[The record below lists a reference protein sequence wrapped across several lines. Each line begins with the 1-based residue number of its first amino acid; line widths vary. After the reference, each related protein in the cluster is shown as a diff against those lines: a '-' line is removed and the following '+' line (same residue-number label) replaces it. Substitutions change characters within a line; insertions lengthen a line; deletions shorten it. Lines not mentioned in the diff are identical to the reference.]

1 MFTIT
6 SKTDTSR
13 HILPVDSTF
22 DSAWLKSTFIIRDSD
37 LVAGDEYAKFVKTNR
52 YYTTADSKFTST
64 APGMSMAVNPIPQ
77 FTRYADIRSP
87 GRLSSRPGDSLGRGA
102 SGNDL
107 DVRTTGAPGGFGLG
121 MGHYYSEAIDDN
133 QQRIYLR
140 FGVPSYTNLL
150 FWITR
155 SFDIDKAILQ
165 NRGVITTVFLEAVG
179 VVATVFAI
187 AAAPLFAGV
196 ALLVGGFIDNSRFYG
211 FKETM
216 YIYWSTVETIMNAMI
231 ARRTLAPAVFTDFS
245 FAIDSKMQ
253 RGQSI
258 DKTFLTNINE
268 VMPGLV
274 DPETGRISVFTIAL
288 KAQAAYNKMLLADL
302 ELSKTED
309 PSKDF
314 TGYAD
319 KGNPTHDGYFHHSNG
334 KATWFTQRIFANAA
348 RLLGVT
354 PEEENSMSSPTT
366 ETDVTGNLV
375 EMDPFTLDVNGNP
388 LSLVIDENDPTQS
401 VDSIIQDN
409 AKAKAPTMTRY
420 KEYTL
425 ASLSDGGMFAVFN
438 VNSTGSVGES
448 FSNSTT
454 GNPIESTFNSLSSKS
469 RNITNIMKSATDFPI
484 VGEMI
489 GLAADTVSMIASKA
503 SFGLANPILAL
514 AYGVNVSM
522 PKVWDSSSASLPRAS
537 YSFKLISPY
546 GNAYSQLFNIYLPLA
561 MLLAGSLPRSTGN
574 SSYTAPF
581 LCQLFDRGRVNIHL
595 GVIDS
600 LSITRGTSNLPF
612 SRAGHPNAIDVDI
625 SVANLDEIIAVDVTQ
640 NGVISKAVKALS
652 PNFADTPMTTYLNTV
667 TGVDVFTQIYR
678 VPMMRLKL
686 AERAMAIKAVT
697 NPDPA
702 ALAAFTVENM
712 PGFKLFQGIIGNNSQ
727 ALGQLKDQGS

>member
-1 MFTIT
+1 MINVT

-13 HILPVDSTF
+13 NILPIDSIL
-22 DSAWLKSTFIIRDSD
+22 DSGWLKSTFIIKDSD
-37 LVAGDEYAKFVKTNR
+37 LVDGDEYAKFVRTNR

-64 APGMSMAVNPIPQ
+64 APGMSMAVNPTPQ

-87 GRLSSRPGDSLGRGA
+87 GKLNSRPGDSLGRG
-102 SGNDL
+102 SYGSDL
-107 DVRTTGAPGGFGLG
+107 DVKTTGAQSGFGLG

-140 FGVPSYTNLL
+140 FGVPTYTNLL
-150 FWITR
+150 YWMTR
-155 SFDIDKAILQ
+155 SFDIDKAIMQ
-165 NRGVITTVFLEAVG
+165 NRGIITSVFLEAVG

-196 ALLVGGFIDNSRFYG
+196 ALLIGGFIDNSRFYG
-211 FKETM
+211 FKDTM
-216 YIYWSTVETIMNAMI
+216 YIYWSTVETIMNAMV
-231 ARRTLAPAVFTDFS
+231 ARRTLAPAVLPDFS
-245 FAIDSKMQ
+245 FAIDNKMNRDQ
-253 RGQSI
+253 KV
-258 DKTFLTNINE
+258 DTTFLNNIND

-288 KAQAAYNKMLLADL
+288 KSQAAYNKMLLEDL
-302 ELSKTED
+302 ERSKTED
-309 PSKDF
+309 IGQDF
-314 TGYAD
+314 SGYAD
-319 KGNPTHDGYFHHSNG
+319 KGKGSHDGYFHHSDG

-348 RLLGVT
+348 KLLGVT
-354 PEEENSMSSPTT
+354 PEKEASMNTTAAENDTI
-366 ETDVTGNLV
+366 DNIV
-375 EMDPFTLDVNGNP
+375 EMDPMSLDIDGNP
-388 LSLVIDENDPTQS
+388 LTLNLDPNNPEDT
-401 VDSIIQDN
+401 VDARIQAN
-409 AKAKAPTMTRY
+409 AKEKAPTMTRY

-425 ASLSDGGMFAVFN
+425 AALTDGGMFAVFN
-438 VNSTGSVGES
+438 VNNTGSVGES

-454 GNPIESTFNSLSSKS
+454 NNPMETSFNSLSSKA

-489 GLAADTVSMIASKA
+489 DLAGDTLSTIASKA

-514 AYGVNVSM
+514 AYGVNISM
-522 PKVWDSSSASLPRAS
+522 PKIWDSSAASLPRAA

-546 GNAYSQLFNIYLPLA
+546 GNAYSQLFNIYMPLA
-561 MLLAGSLPRSTGN
+561 MLLAGSLPRSTGS
-574 SSYTAPF
+574 SSYAAPF

-640 NGVISKAVKALS
+640 NGVVSRALKALS
-652 PNFADTPMTTYLNTV
+652 PNFADTPLTTYLNTI

-702 ALAAFTVENM
+702 AMGAFTVENT
-712 PGFKLFQGIIGNNSQ
+712 PFARLYRSVTGGGAQ
-727 ALGQLKDQGS
+727 AMDQLMNRG